1 MTDIP
6 AEGNRDD
13 HAFRW
18 YSKLH
23 GIGLSPGVARE
34 LYEAFYEAGGARPT
48 NPGDLDDMIYRIWAG
63 IAGDNP
69 AGSEAPAQPSAAF
82 GDAVKQHVTAAGI
95 TRQRIEAKF
104 MSLNGS
110 TILRPKPL
118 DMADYLKP
126 GREPPPP
133 RRDLIPN
140 LVAWGTFVPIL
151 GKGGWHKSRMAE
163 QMTLAK
169 RSDRELLMQREIVDG
184 ILSYRLGGPRPCGGV
199 PVTHIEYLGYEDPT
213 DEVDRRTAAMAIH
226 FREPETPCA
235 YRWHPLAMCDPVL
248 QVPERGGMRLTDLG
262 VEVLSEWD
270 DIAAGGTAAM
280 LLWLDSFFDAISM
293 EGKARIDDAIAMQ
306 TIAALN
312 RWCALL
318 NATIISPFNV
328 SAAGARDDDPGYAP
342 AFRNKSRC
350 VLQIRPHKE
359 PKGEKKEK
367 LTALPGTEIFDLLVH
382 KWNGGPQGEGTR
394 RVFWYENG
402 QLVTEAGA

>member
-1 MTDIP
+1 MADIP

-18 YSKLH
+18 YSRLH
-23 GIGLSPGVARE
+23 GIGLSPGAARE
-34 LYEAFYEAGGARPT
+34 LYEAFYDAGGARPT

-69 AGSEAPAQPSAAF
+69 AGSEAPKPPTAIF
-82 GDAVKQHVTAAGI
+82 GEAVKQHVTAAGI
-95 TRQRIEAKF
+95 TRQRIEAKYL
-104 MSLNGS
+104 SLNGS
-110 TILRPKPL
+110 TILRPKPI
-118 DMADYLKP
+118 DMNDRLKP

-133 RRDLIPN
+133 RKDLIPGQ
-140 LVAWGTFVPIL
+140 VAWGTFVPII
-151 GKGGWHKSRMAE
+151 GMGGWHKSRMAA
-163 QMTLAK
+163 QMTFAK
-169 RSDRELLMQREIVDG
+169 RSDRELLMQREIIEGVVR
-184 ILSYRLGGPRPCGGV
+184 YRLGGPRPCGGV
-199 PVTHIEYLGYEDPT
+199 PVTHVEYLGYEDPP
-213 DEVDRRTAAMAIH
+213 DEVDRRSAAMAPH
-226 FREPETPCA
+226 FPEPAMPCA
-235 YRWHPLAMCDPVL
+235 YRWHPLGSCDPVL
-248 QVPERGGMRLTDLG
+248 HVPESGVLRLTDLG
-262 VEVLSEWD
+262 VEILSEWD
-270 DIAAGGTAAM
+270 DIAADGTAAM

-293 EGKARIDDAIAMQ
+293 DGKARIDDAIAMR

-328 SAAGARDDDPGYAP
+328 SMAGARNDDTGYAP

-350 VLQIRPHKE
+350 VQQIRPHKE
-359 PKGEKKEK
+359 AKGEK
-367 LTALPGTEIFDLLVH
+367 LTVLPGTDLFDLLIY